1 MQDKLQSGI
10 KRIFQVHESCRKEE
24 NMKKFLTILLMMT
37 SLLLLGTVN
46 VYANEQT
53 ESDAQQQG
61 LFDDPGYEKYIQQQ
75 NEQLLRASISDTA
88 DGFIHNEKF
97 ADRTVHNGIDV
108 SYYQGD
114 IDWTAVKESGVEFV
128 FIRIG
133 YRGYGT
139 GKLVTDPYAQKYLK
153 GATEAGLK
161 VGAYVFSQAITE
173 EEGRQE
179 ADFIVKNLGGY
190 TLDMPV
196 VMDYEYDGTGEGRLA
211 TAGLSAEEATKIVN
225 AFSTEAKALGY
236 EPMVYAN
243 KSMLTSDLNAKDINC
258 KVWLANYTYQTTYTG
273 DYDFWQY
280 RSDGSVGGISGY
292 VDCDFWYEEAVQVK
306 NGWVYENGNK
316 YWYDNGVMAAD
327 KEVYD
332 AETDAWYWFDSNGV
346 MATGKDVFIPDNAD
360 RTQGKWVRYDENG
373 GMIKGE
379 DCQNG
384 NWYRFDEK
392 TGEMLK
398 GWFTDAAGNRYYY
411 NDITGCMEHGT
422 VVIADVS
429 YTFDAVTGILLD
441 KVWYVID
448 GNEYWYEGGIRQG
461 TQGRGKEI
469 YDPKSDAWYWLD
481 AIDGGKKATGKD
493 VYQESNGGKWVR
505 YDEDGHMVKGWDK
518 LDGNTYYFD
527 KITGAML
534 KGEAVIDDEEYVFDE
549 ITGILQ

>member
-1 MQDKLQSGI
+1 M
-10 KRIFQVHESCRKEE
+10 
-24 NMKKFLTILLMMT
+24 
-37 SLLLLGTVN
+37 
-46 VYANEQT
+46 
-53 ESDAQQQG
+53 
-61 LFDDPGYEKYIQQQ
+61 
-75 NEQLLRASISDTA
+75 
-88 DGFIHNEKF
+88 
-97 ADRTVHNGIDV
+97 
-108 SYYQGD
+108 
-114 IDWTAVKESGVEFV
+114 
-128 FIRIG
+128 
-133 YRGYGT
+133 
-139 GKLVTDPYAQKYLK
+139 
-153 GATEAGLK
+153 
-161 VGAYVFSQAITE
+161 
-173 EEGRQE
+173 
-179 ADFIVKNLGGY
+179 
-190 TLDMPV
+190 
-196 VMDYEYDGTGEGRLA
+196 
-211 TAGLSAEEATKIVN
+211 
-225 AFSTEAKALGY
+225 
-236 EPMVYAN
+236 
-243 KSMLTSDLNAKDINC
+243 
-258 KVWLANYTYQTTYTG
+258 
-273 DYDFWQY
+273 
-280 RSDGSVGGISGY
+280 
-292 VDCDFWYEEAVQVK
+292 DCDFWYEEAVQVK

-469 YDPKSDAWYWLD
+469 YDPKRDAWYWLD

-493 VYQESNGGKWVR
+493 VYKESNGCKWVR
-505 YDEDGHMVKGWDK
+505 YDEDSHMVKGWDK

>member
-1 MQDKLQSGI
+1 
-10 KRIFQVHESCRKEE
+10 
-24 NMKKFLTILLMMT
+24 MKKFLTILLMMT

-53 ESDAQQQG
+53 TSDTQQQG
-61 LFDDPGYEKYIQQQ
+61 LFDDPGYEKYVQQQ
-75 NEQLLRASISDTA
+75 DNGLLKASIADTA
-88 DGFIHNEKF
+88 AGFVHNEKF

-108 SYYQGD
+108 SYYQGN
-114 IDWTAVKESGVEFV
+114 IDWAAVKNSGVEFV

-139 GKLVTDPYAQKYLK
+139 GKLVVDPNAQKYLK
-153 GATEAGLK
+153 GAKEAGLK
-161 VGAYVFSQAITE
+161 VGAYVFSQAITQE
-173 EEGRQE
+173 EAKEE
-179 ADFIVKNLGGY
+179 ATFIVENLGGY
-190 TLDMPV
+190 TIDMPI

-211 TAGLSAEEATKIVN
+211 SANLSAKEATDIVN
-225 AFSTEAKALGY
+225 AFSAQAKAAGY

-306 NGWVYENGNK
+306 NGWVHENGNK